1 MYFSNQFIAI
11 INIVWKKQ
19 QYLRWHGTSWEP
31 QF

>member
-11 INIVWKKQ
+11 ILVRKKQ